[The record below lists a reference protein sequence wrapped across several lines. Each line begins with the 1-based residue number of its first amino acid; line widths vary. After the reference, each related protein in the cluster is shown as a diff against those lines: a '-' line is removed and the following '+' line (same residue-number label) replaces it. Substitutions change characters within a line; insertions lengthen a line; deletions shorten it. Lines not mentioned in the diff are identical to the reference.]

1 MVGQPIH
8 QDLKGVVT
16 DICTQS
22 IIEFEAKLQK
32 QKEANEAKARRLK
45 EEENRLKEQIL
56 TVEQEERVKLKRVKK
71 VEEECQ
77 SIKATLH
84 KLKAKKQV
92 LRDAQRAADIHDDD
106 NNDDGDNDGDDDNS
120 GDSPADG
127 PQVHKYFESST

>member
-32 QKEANEAKARRLK
+32 QKEADEAEVRRLK
-45 EEENRLKEQIL
+45 EEGNRLMEQIRL
-56 TVEQEERVKLKRVKK
+56 AVEQEERVKLERVKK
-71 VEEECQ
+71 VEEERQ
-77 SIKATLH
+77 SIKAAQR

-92 LRDAQRAADIHDDD
+92 L
-106 NNDDGDNDGDDDNS
+106 
-120 GDSPADG
+120 
-127 PQVHKYFESST
+127 